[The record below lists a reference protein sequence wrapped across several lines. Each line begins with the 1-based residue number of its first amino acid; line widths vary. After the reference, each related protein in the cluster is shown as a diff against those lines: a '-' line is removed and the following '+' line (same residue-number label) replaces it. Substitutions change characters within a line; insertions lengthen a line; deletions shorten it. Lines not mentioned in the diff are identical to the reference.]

1 MIDSLKP
8 GQTVRCTLVKLP
20 RSRGNSKTV
29 RTLMLRDPENVRAS
43 RRAQIARRRNTV
55 VYNRGNR
62 DWVQRRPCARIA
74 VLKTGAQWSFAYQY
88 DLADELRS
96 VESLLKIEAA

>member
-1 MIDSLKP
+1 MIDSFKP
-8 GQTVRCTLVKLP
+8 GQLVRCTLVKLP

-29 RTLMLRDPENVRAS
+29 RALMLRDPQNVRAS
-43 RRAQIARRRNTV
+43 RRAQMMRRRNTV

-74 VLKTGAQWSFAYQY
+74 IIKAGVNWSFVWQH

-96 VESLLKIEAA
+96 VEKLLKIEGA

>member
-1 MIDSLKP
+1 MIESLKP
-8 GQTVRCTLVKLP
+8 GQTVRCTLLKLP

-29 RTLMLRDPENVRAS
+29 RALMLRDPQNIRAS
-43 RRAQIARRRNTV
+43 RRAQMIRRRNTV

-74 VLKTGAQWSFAYQY
+74 ILKAGVSWSFAYQL

-96 VESLLKIEAA
+96 VQSLLKIEGA

>member
-1 MIDSLKP
+1 MIQSLKP
-8 GQTVRCTLVKLP
+8 GQTVRCTLLKMP
-20 RSRGNSKTV
+20 RSRGSSKTV
-29 RTLMLRDPENVRAS
+29 RALMLRDPLNIKAS
-43 RRAQIARRRNTV
+43 RRAQMMRRRNTV

-74 VLKTGAQWSFAYQY
+74 ILKAGASWSFAYQH

-96 VESLLKIEAA
+96 VEKLLKIEAA